1 MIDID
6 SLLNLKEG
14 ESLMILCLD
23 KRHANAVKQ
32 RYWRGL
38 KKASLGHKFVIS
50 IKTYKFNLY
59 VCITKVESHTFIQT
73 KNGTMK
79 DLISPEDLRKIEL
92 MQKDGLSKE
101 EILSSFPEDKRE
113 EIKEHLENIC

>member
-6 SLLNLKEG
+6 SLLKLKEG

-38 KKASLGHKFVIS
+38 KKHGLSSKFVIS
-50 IKTYKFNLY
+50 IKAYEFSLY
-59 VCITKVESHTFIQT
+59 VSITKVEPHTFLQT
-73 KNGTMK
+73 ANGKMKN
-79 DLISPEDLRKIEL
+79 IIYPEDRRRIEL

-101 EILSSFPEDKRE
+101 EIISSFSEDRRE
-113 EIKEHLENIC
+113 DIEKYLENCC

>member
-6 SLLNLKEG
+6 SLLKLKEG

-50 IKTYKFNLY
+50 IKTYEFNIY
-59 VCITKVESHTFIQT
+59 VCITKVESYTFIQT
-73 KNGTMK
+73 KNGKVK
-79 DLISPEDLRKIEL
+79 DLISPEDRRRIEL
-92 MQKDGLSKE
+92 MQKDGLSEE
-101 EILSSFPEDKRE
+101 EIISSFPEDRRE
-113 EIKEHLENIC
+113 KIKEFLENCC